1 MHFNSKN
8 KVRYEKHKVI
18 NQDSRKY
25 LSIILSVDESSF
37 QELRMIIEDDKV
49 DLLYLP
55 FIFELNE
62 NDLQY
67 ILQKS
72 YYSDD
77 STLSLL
83 FN

>member
-1 MHFNSKN
+1 
-8 KVRYEKHKVI
+8 
-18 NQDSRKY
+18 
-25 LSIILSVDESSF
+25 
-37 QELRMIIEDDKV
+37 MIIEDDKV

-83 FN
+83 FIRETTKEYYFMQYKSNFKE